1 VVTGLCSVIL
11 PVSQAIIGD
20 LTRASGNS
28 AVHSFGIISATFG
41 LGLCIGPLLGG
52 FLTSVHRG
60 AACFTAAG
68 EYYNLKRFARNTL
81 VYNSTA
87 AQSAAAVVVVALP
100 QWKHQLELYTVL
112 LHRYA
117 GCVLLPVH
125 GQHSSKRW

>member
-1 VVTGLCSVIL
+1 MYTTHIQVVTGLCSVIL

-20 LTRASGNS
+20 LTRASGDS

-68 EYYNLKRFARNTL
+68 ACYYCT
-81 VYNSTA
+81 STA
-87 AQSAAAVVVVALP
+87 LNTVDSGAAVLAAATRSL
-100 QWKHQLELYTVL
+100 W
-112 LHRYA
+112 
-117 GCVLLPVH
+117 
-125 GQHSSKRW
+125 